1 MMNNTIFSFDVFDT
15 CVTRHYAMPRD
26 LFFDLAHNFFNHYT
40 VCGYDEKDVIVF
52 ARLRRLAERQT
63 RLINKISREDIT
75 LHHIYRQL
83 KKLLPWDF
91 DLAEAMNLEMKLEK
105 SSLHTVLPIKL
116 HIEQLRQQGHRIIFI
131 SDMYLPTNFIR
142 ECLLDKK
149 IAEANDVFYISG
161 DIGLRKSSGNLFRK
175 VIELQGIQPN
185 QLLHCGDNHHSD
197 IKVPNQLGIQTHYF
211 TGAHL
216 TQFEH
221 HAFKKVQRN
230 YYFGNFSK
238 LVGVSRLARLSL
250 FDSDAPLT
258 QQSPNNA
265 IELKKIIT
273 TVAAPLLTAYV
284 AWLLQDAKQR
294 NIKRLYFVSRDG
306 QILLKIAQKL
316 CASIADPPELR
327 YLYGSRRAWFL
338 PSVFKN
344 DWNEFAWIL
353 QGQSNQL
360 KELLNRL
367 SIKHEDV
374 YPYLTKY
381 HLASCLDKEVGGD
394 LLTHFRD
401 FIKEPEIFERIAKN
415 SKELRDS
422 ALGYLQQEKIFDGK
436 SWALVDLG
444 WQLNCQAALAKL
456 IHSCNS
462 DIRVQGYYLGIR
474 KNAIAQTQTGSRYVF
489 ISQNGSGF
497 IEKPCHWLFRSNLHV
512 IIEDIFTPADHGSVT
527 GYQKKHDQF
536 LPILSEHNHEK
547 LFALIFEA
555 LMRYLDH
562 IKPSDLFYVLDI
574 YANAAVNNAELFFT
588 QPQRDTVNIL
598 ADLMINRDLSHDQSY
613 ERKLAS
619 AMNLSE
625 ALRLF
630 IGQGY
635 DVKSHVWLE
644 GSAALS
650 SFAPRQLLL
659 LALMGRNVLHYLKNS
674 H

>member
-1 MMNNTIFSFDVFDT
+1 MVTQLFSFDIFDT

-40 VCGYDEKDVIVF
+40 VSGYDEKDVIVF

-83 KKLLPWDF
+83 SKLLPWDF

-116 HIEQLRQQGHRIIFI
+116 HIDLLRQQGHRIIFI

-316 CASIADPPELR
+316 CASIANPPELR

-338 PSVFKN
+338 PSVFEN
-344 DWNEFAWIL
+344 DWSEFAWLIN
-353 QGQSNQL
+353 SNGNRVVD
-360 KELLNRL
+360 LLNRL
-367 SIKHEDV
+367 SISQDEVMD
-374 YPYLTKY
+374 YLIQYKLNY
-381 HLASCLDKEVGGD
+381 FLDYEVNNEI
-394 LLTHFRD
+394 LIKFKS
-401 FIKEPEIFERIAKN
+401 FIKNPDVFNIVKNKAAQLRNNAIA
-415 SKELRDS
+415 
-422 ALGYLQQEKIFDGK
+422 YFYQEGLFDNN
-436 SWALVDLG
+436 SWAIVDLG
-444 WQLNCQAALAKL
+444 WQLNCQYALSK
-456 IHSCNS
+456 I
-462 DIRVQGYYLGIR
+462 IRSVVPRKTITGYYLAIQN
-474 KNAIAQTQTGSRYVF
+474 NAVSFEKAGYRFAF
-489 ISQNGSGF
+489 INQSGSGF
-497 IEKPCHWLFRSNLHV
+497 IKSSCHWLFRSNV
-512 IIEDIFTPADHGSVT
+512 RVMIEHLFVSADHPSVLK
-527 GYQKKHDQF
+527 YQKKQNRLFPVFSDHSYE
-536 LPILSEHNHEK
+536 LVSYLISEAIVNY
-547 LFALIFEA
+547 AN
-555 LMRYLDH
+555 Y
-562 IKPSDLFYVLDI
+562 IKSDDLFYALDH

-588 QPQRDTVNIL
+588 RPQRDTVNIL

-619 AMNLSE
+619 AMNLSQ
-625 ALRLF
+625 ALRLL

-635 DVKSHVWLE
+635 DVKSNVWLE